1 MLTYPA
7 AFEQDEHTIIVHFPD
22 IPEAITYGTDYDDA
36 VFMAND
42 VLQFV
47 FDKIYFE
54 EGKTIPLPSPVQ
66 EGQVAISLDETASM
80 KVMLHNEMVKQNV
93 IKAELARR
101 MNIAPQHIKRLL
113 NPKMP
118 TKLTTLSEAF
128 AALGK
133 RLEIRVV

>member
-1 MLTYPA
+1 MLVYPA
-7 AFEQDEHTIIVHFPD
+7 IFTQDDNTIMVTFPD
-22 IPEAITYGTDYDDA
+22 IDDA
-36 VFMAND
+36 FTCGDNHDDALFMAND
-42 VLQFV
+42 VLSFV
-47 FDKIYFE
+47 IDKIYFE
-54 EGKTIPLPSPVQ
+54 EGKAVPMPSPVKKDM
-66 EGQVAISLDETASM
+66 VAISLDETASM
-80 KVMLHNEMVKQNV
+80 KVMLHNEMVKQHV

-113 NPKMP
+113 NPKVP

>member
-1 MLTYPA
+1 MLIYPA
-7 AFEQDEHTIIVHFPD
+7 VFEQEEHTIVVHFPD
-22 IPEAITYGTDYDDA
+22 IPEAITFGIGMDDA
-36 VFMAND
+36 RFMAQD
-42 VLQFV
+42 AVTTALDF
-47 FDKIYFE
+47 YFE
-54 EGKTIPLPSPVQ
+54 DMRAIPMPSAVKD
-66 EGQVAISLDETASM
+66 GQIAISLDETASM
-80 KVMLHNEMVKQNV
+80 KVMLHNEMVKQHV

-113 NPKMP
+113 NPKVP

>member
-1 MLTYPA
+1 MLVYPA
-7 AFEQDEHTIIVHFPD
+7 IFTQDDNTIMVTFPD
-22 IPEAITYGTDYDDA
+22 IEDAFTCGDNYDDA

-42 VLQFV
+42 VLSFV
-47 FDKIYFE
+47 FEKIYFE
-54 EGKTIPLPSPVQ
+54 DMRAIPMPSPIQ
-66 EGQVAISLDETASM
+66 DGQVAISLNETASM

-101 MNIAPQHIKRLL
+101 MNMAPQHIKRLL

-128 AALGK
+128 SALGK

>member
-1 MLTYPA
+1 MLIYPA
-7 AFEQDEHTIIVHFPD
+7 VFEQEEHTIVVHFPD
-22 IPEAITYGTDYDDA
+22 IPEAITFGIGMDDA
-36 VFMAND
+36 RFMAQD
-42 VLQFV
+42 AVTTALDFY
-47 FDKIYFE
+47 FDDMRA
-54 EGKTIPLPSPVQ
+54 IPMPSPVK
-66 EGQVAISLDETASM
+66 EGQIAISLDETASM
-80 KVMLHNEMVKQNV
+80 KVMLHNEMVKQHV

-113 NPKMP
+113 NPKVP